1 MLALLA
7 QQAANT
13 DDGITSNLG
22 AADLFFLIATI
33 VFAIA
38 FVIRLTIR
46 PIPID
51 GLVIAAGLTATALGL
66 FLL

>member
-1 MLALLA
+1 MSLLA
-7 QQAANT
+7 QAVDAE
-13 DDGITSNLG
+13 DGMSSNLN
-22 AADLFFLIATI
+22 AADLFFLIAVI

-51 GLVIAAGLTATALGL
+51 GVVIAAGLTATALGL

>member
-1 MLALLA
+1 MILA
-7 QQAANT
+7 QEVK
-13 DDGITSNLG
+13 DGISSNLD

-33 VFAIA
+33 LFAITL
-38 FVIRLTIR
+38 VIRLTIR

-51 GLVIAAGLTATALGL
+51 GVVIAAGFTATALGL

>member
-1 MLALLA
+1 MMGSILADS
-7 QQAANT
+7 QGIVHGDNT
-13 DDGITSNLG
+13 

-51 GLVIAAGLTATALGL
+51 GLVVAAGLTAVALGL
-66 FLL
+66 LLL

>member
-1 MLALLA
+1 MSLLA
-7 QQAANT
+7 QAT
-13 DDGITSNLG
+13 DDGISSNLG
-22 AADLFFLIATI
+22 GADLFFLIATI
-33 VFAIA
+33 LFAIA

-51 GLVIAAGLTATALGL
+51 GVVIAAGFTAAALGL

>member
-1 MLALLA
+1 MLA
-7 QQAANT
+7 QAV
-13 DDGITSNLG
+13 DDGISSNLN

-38 FVIRLTIR
+38 LVIRLTIR

-51 GLVIAAGLTATALGL
+51 GVVIAAGFTAMALGL